1 MKTIATPIIGSLAVL
16 CFGLARAEPYV
27 DYTPQK
33 GVWHVTTLKVDPN
46 HIDDYLTGLKTT
58 WIPFEEAARKH
69 GVIDSYRVMVK
80 LNPADGQGNV
90 LLIEHIPD
98 LGLKEPDRARDQAMT
113 REVYAEVAKA
123 KSDAQTEDFNKYRT
137 FVADDYW
144 TGQSYQK

>member
-1 MKTIATPIIGSLAVL
+1 MKTTAIAIICALSLL
-16 CFGLARAEPYV
+16 CFGEARTEPYV

-33 GVWHVTTLKVDPN
+33 GVWHVTTLKVDSN

-58 WIPFEEAARKH
+58 WIPFEAVARKH

-98 LGLKEPDRARDQAMT
+98 LALKEPDQARDQAMA
-113 REVYAEVAKA
+113 REVYVEVAKA
-123 KSDAQTEDFNKYRT
+123 KSDAKTADFNRYRV
-137 FVADDYW
+137 FVGDDYW
-144 TGQSYQK
+144 SEQAYPK